1 MRDRDGVEG
10 RGGGARRRTVLLAAG
25 AGGAGAVFAAAC
37 GGAQSQPAERAAP
50 NPAISIEFW
59 HNKAQ
64 PEGQD
69 VTAIVGRYNAQ
80 FAPTSVKESFQGNLA
95 TLLPKL
101 RAALAAGTPPDV
113 SNGSGRW
120 MPAFAEQ
127 GALIPADDLI
137 KRLGGFKKEDFYPA
151 VIASQ
156 TWKGRLQAL
165 PYGTASK
172 GYYFRPDVFAK
183 ENVTRPPT
191 TWEEFDQAATRLTR
205 DERAALG
212 MSPSDFS
219 WFLLLLAQRGGKVL
233 DPQTGKATFQ
243 QQPGIDALAQLT
255 ELAQRK
261 RTLRLTADSSKEF
274 ANGQLAS
281 LMSGEWQVR
290 FYRADGTVHDT
301 ALFPRPKAADPP
313 MTLLGV
319 EGLYVYKNGAAER
332 LDATWRFLTWLL
344 KPDVYHSWA
353 VTGSFRLPMAPAW
366 VKSEEYQ
373 KFLKENPQQR
383 PFAEQL
389 PNAVMNQPTVYGD
402 ELEKAL
408 GAAVQRAVTGE
419 QSPRDSLAAAG
430 REFDALG

>member
-1 MRDRDGVEG
+1 
-10 RGGGARRRTVLLAAG
+10 
-25 AGGAGAVFAAAC
+25 
-37 GGAQSQPAERAAP
+37 
-50 NPAISIEFW
+50 
-59 HNKAQ
+59 
-64 PEGQD
+64 
-69 VTAIVGRYNAQ
+69 
-80 FAPTSVKESFQGNLA
+80 
-95 TLLPKL
+95 
-101 RAALAAGTPPDV
+101 
-113 SNGSGRW
+113 
-120 MPAFAEQ
+120 
-127 GALIPADDLI
+127 
-137 KRLGGFKKEDFYPA
+137 

-156 TWKGRLQAL
+156 TWKGHLQGL

-191 TWEEFDQAATRLTR
+191 TWEEFDQAAARLTR

-212 MSPSDFS
+212 MSPSDFN

-243 QQPGIDALAQLT
+243 QQAGIDALAQLT

-319 EGLYVYKNGAAER
+319 EGLYVFKTGAAER
-332 LDATWRFLTWLL
+332 QDATWRFLTWLL